1 MEVLSLAGVAVAPL
15 LLPSF
20 LRPFFTEHAEKEGE
34 RGEGRR
40 RRGRRRGESR
50 GVMEEGKRGGTK
62 GHSKAFRIGMGRR
75 GRGGVDT
82 VTTKTVAGSDRR
94 VGPSLVR
101 DPTASISHTC

>member
-40 RRGRRRGESR
+40 GVGGGGEEKVV
-50 GVMEEGKRGGTK
+50 G
-62 GHSKAFRIGMGRR
+62 KAFGIGMGRR
-75 GRGGVDT
+75 GRGGVDIDT